1 MLAIEYGTGRE
12 RSGHVRP
19 PHESDRGRGQ
29 DAAGESAAH
38 QRGQQR
44 DRGARR
50 ARHRSVRDARPLRLR
65 EHRRGEGRGDRR
77 AGLRRARRAR
87 HRPDRDAE
95 RDPDR
100 DLHPHDRQEGQIAAT
115 LLRGAALADGRSP
128 SLRTGI
134 SLLIRGDRVAYL
146 GPDGGAPHGTDID
159 AVDASGATIV
169 PGLVDCHAHFA
180 GVGGADWIAR
190 FQDDEAALLSRA
202 PDAARALVR
211 AGVLAAR
218 DVGAPHHLNLR
229 IRDEMRGQSDAPLI
243 VAAGTWIARR
253 DTYVPFAIQV
263 DSAEQLKAAALAEL
277 DATVSVPAGV
287 RTFASTVGGKWSEQ
301 EPARREMQERAFAAV
316 RAAKKAGVRIV
327 AGSDFG
333 GGSVRPGH
341 LAWEV
346 ELLVAA
352 GLEPYEALAAATW
365 RGGELLGN
373 GVGTI
378 TQGGAANVVVVHGDL
393 LADPAALWRVW
404 R

>member
-12 RSGHVRP
+12 RGGHVRP

-50 ARHRSVRDARPLRLR
+50 ARDRPVRDARPLRLR

-100 DLHPHDRQEGQIAAT
+100 DLHPHDRQEGQIAAS

-169 PGLVDCHAHFA
+169 PGLVDCHAHFT
-180 GVGGADWIAR
+180 GLGGADWIAR

-218 DVGAPHHLNLR
+218 DDR
-229 IRDEMRGQSDAPLI
+229 
-243 VAAGTWIARR
+243 AARLMANGT
-253 DTYVPFAIQV
+253 
-263 DSAEQLKAAALAEL
+263 ALVTTL
-277 DATVSVPAGV
+277 SVPASV

-373 GVGTI
+373 GAGTI
-378 TQGGAANVVVVHGDL
+378 TQGGAANVVLVHGDP

-404 R
+404 RVYRQGVRVA

>member
-1 MLAIEYGTGRE
+1 M
-12 RSGHVRP
+12 
-19 PHESDRGRGQ
+19 
-29 DAAGESAAH
+29 
-38 QRGQQR
+38 
-44 DRGARR
+44 
-50 ARHRSVRDARPLRLR
+50 
-65 EHRRGEGRGDRR
+65 
-77 AGLRRARRAR
+77 
-87 HRPDRDAE
+87 
-95 RDPDR
+95 
-100 DLHPHDRQEGQIAAT
+100 
-115 LLRGAALADGRSP
+115 
-128 SLRTGI
+128 
-134 SLLIRGDRVAYL
+134 
-146 GPDGGAPHGTDID
+146 
-159 AVDASGATIV
+159 
-169 PGLVDCHAHFA
+169 
-180 GVGGADWIAR
+180 
-190 FQDDEAALLSRA
+190 
-202 PDAARALVR
+202 
-211 AGVLAAR
+211 LAAR

-277 DATVSVPAGV
+277 DAGADWVKLAVDTGGMKSPSATFSADELRPMVEAVHARGAKVAAHSQFAGADNAARAGIDSVEHGFGVDDRAARLMANGTALVTTLSVPASV

-373 GVGTI
+373 GAGTI
-378 TQGGAANVVVVHGDL
+378 TQGGAANVVLVHGDP

-404 R
+404 RVYRQGVRVA

>member
-1 MLAIEYGTGRE
+1 M
-12 RSGHVRP
+12 
-19 PHESDRGRGQ
+19 
-29 DAAGESAAH
+29 
-38 QRGQQR
+38 
-44 DRGARR
+44 
-50 ARHRSVRDARPLRLR
+50 
-65 EHRRGEGRGDRR
+65 
-77 AGLRRARRAR
+77 
-87 HRPDRDAE
+87 
-95 RDPDR
+95 
-100 DLHPHDRQEGQIAAT
+100 
-115 LLRGAALADGRSP
+115 RGAALADGRSP

-169 PGLVDCHAHFA
+169 PGLVDCHAHFT
-180 GVGGADWIAR
+180 GLGGADWIAR

-218 DVGAPHHLNLR
+218 DVGAPHHLNIR
-229 IRDEMRGQSDAPLI
+229 IRDEMRGRSDAPLI

-277 DATVSVPAGV
+277 DAGADWVKLAVDTGGMKIPSATFSADELRPMVEAVHARGAKVAAHSQFAGADNAARAGIDSVEHGFGVDDRAARLMANGTALVTTLSVPASV

-373 GVGTI
+373 GAGTI
-378 TQGGAANVVVVHGDL
+378 IHGGAANVVLVHGDP

-404 R
+404 RVYRQGVRVA